1 LVIKKATMDDFCCL
15 ECPACDG
22 KGCIG
27 QLPGMGGANDNRN
40 FILNCSDWA
49 KIRNSISHAEDNSD
63 LPEIPSDR
71 KILRIGPVTGAVENF
86 GFSSE
91 YDFKFNYVF
100 SAYKAGLGLCTG
112 DGYPDIKLQTGIGA
126 IELLQKTHPE
136 VHSCIFL
143 KPYSNEKILERIKW
157 STNAAEAVGIEI
169 DWSLNKN
176 FSSIAHFERKTAAQ
190 LLDLRK
196 TITIPFALKGIF
208 LDEDIELVKEV
219 KPDIAVIS
227 NEGGRIDTR
236 IGSTAEF
243 LATHGSELKKY
254 CGEIWVDGG
263 IRNSLDIRTALAL
276 GASQILTARPF
287 ITALFRGGTEELC
300 RTVKQM
306 LSFQK

>member
-1 LVIKKATMDDFCCL
+1 MNDFCCL
-15 ECPACDG
+15 ECPKCDG
-22 KGCIG
+22 RGCIG
-27 QLPGMGGANDNRN
+27 QLPGMGGVNSNQN
-40 FILNCSDWA
+40 FILNCSDWE
-49 KIRNSISHAEDNSD
+49 KIRKNISHSEDFSD
-63 LPEIPSDR
+63 LPAIPQNK

-86 GFSSE
+86 GFSTE

-136 VHSCIFL
+136 VQSCIFL
-143 KPYSNEKILERIKW
+143 KPYANEKILERTEWAKNI
-157 STNAAEAVGIEI
+157 AESEGVEI

-176 FSSIAHFERKTAAQ
+176 ISSIAHFERKTAVQ
-190 LLDLRK
+190 LLELK
-196 TITIPFALKGIF
+196 KQISVPFALKGIF

-219 KPDIAVIS
+219 KPDIVVIS
-227 NEGGRIDTR
+227 NEGGRISTR
-236 IGSTAEF
+236 TGSTAEF
-243 LATHGSELKKY
+243 LAKHNSELRNY
-254 CGEIWVDGG
+254 CGQIWVDGG

-276 GASQILTARPF
+276 GASQILAARPF

-306 LSFQK
+306 LA